1 MKHPN
6 KKILV
11 PIDFSSQSYIGL
23 EQAYNLAKINNA
35 SISLLHIIN
44 EAGPLWS
51 IYTEDEKPV
60 VIDKLRNKILEFAH
74 KLIKDENFKL
84 KVHIR
89 QGKLCETIIRISEE
103 HDFDFIVMGTSTA
116 DNIKKKIIG
125 SNALRVVSEAY
136 CPVITIKG
144 KHFRP
149 ECDNIILPLD
159 LTKET
164 KEKVTNALHFGRLF
178 NAKVFVVSIVSMED
192 EFINKRLN
200 TQLKQ
205 VEDFLT
211 KGNVECSTDLIH
223 CNDKTR
229 SECLID
235 YIHNNQGD
243 MIIITTHQ
251 QPLGIL
257 KYFMGSFAQEII
269 HGVDIPVMSIVPR
282 LQQNV
287 ASSFTGL

>member
-11 PIDFSSQSYIGL
+11 PIDFSPQSYIGL

-44 EAGPLWS
+44 EAAPLWS
-51 IYTEDEKPV
+51 IYAEDEKQV
-60 VIDKLRNKILEFAH
+60 VMDKLRNKILEFAH
-74 KLIKDENFKL
+74 KLIKDKNFKL
-84 KVHIR
+84 QVHIR
-89 QGKLCETIIRISEE
+89 KGKLCDTIIRISEE

-144 KHFRP
+144 KHFRS
-149 ECDNIILPLD
+149 ECNNIILPLD

-164 KEKVTNALHFGRLF
+164 KEKVTNALHFARLF
-178 NAKVFVVSIVSMED
+178 KAEINVVSIVSMDD
-192 EFINKRLN
+192 EFILKRIN

-211 KGNVECSTDLIH
+211 KGDVECSTDLIH
-223 CNDKTR
+223 CKDKSR

-235 YIHNNQGD
+235 FIHKKHGD
-243 MIIITTHQ
+243 LIIITTHQ
-251 QPLGIL
+251 QPFGIF

-287 ASSFTGL
+287 TSGLAGV

>member
-11 PIDFSSQSYIGL
+11 PIDFSSQSFIGL

-35 SISLLHIIN
+35 QISLLHVIN

-51 IYTEDEKPV
+51 IYSDEEKQD
-60 VIDKLRNKILEFAH
+60 ITDKMRNKIFEFAH

-84 KVHIR
+84 QVLIR
-89 QGKLCETIIRISEE
+89 KGKLCDTILRISETQ
-103 HDFDFIVMGTSTA
+103 DFDFIVMGTSTA

-144 KHFRP
+144 KHFRA
-149 ECDNIILPLD
+149 ECNNIILPLD

-164 KEKVTNALHFGRLF
+164 KEKVTNALHFARLF
-178 NAKVFVVSIVSMED
+178 NAKIFVVSIVPMED
-192 EFINKRLN
+192 ELLLKKLN

-211 KGNVECSTDLIH
+211 NANVECSSELIR
-223 CNDKTR
+223 CKDESR
-229 SECLID
+229 AECLIN
-235 YIHNNQGD
+235 YIHEKKGD
-243 MIIITTHQ
+243 LIIITTHQ
-251 QPLGIL
+251 QPFGIF
-257 KYFMGSFAQEII
+257 KYFLGSFAQEII
-269 HGVDIPVMSIVPR
+269 HGVDIPVMSIVPK
-282 LQQNV
+282 LQMGV
-287 ASSFTGL
+287 ATGLSGV

>member
-1 MKHPN
+1 MKQQK

-11 PIDFSSQSYIGL
+11 PVDFSSQSYIGL

-35 SISLLHIIN
+35 QISLLHIIN
-44 EAGPLWS
+44 EESPLWS
-51 IYTEDEKPV
+51 IYSDDEKQV
-60 VIDKLRNKILEFAH
+60 VTDKMRNKMVEFAH

-84 KVHIR
+84 QVLIR
-89 QGKLCETIIRISEE
+89 KGKLCDTIIRISEE

-125 SNALRVVSEAY
+125 SNALRVISEAY
-136 CPVITIKG
+136 CPVITVKG

-149 ECDNIILPLD
+149 ECNNIILPLD

-164 KEKVTNALHFGRLF
+164 KEKVTNALRFARLF
-178 NAKVFVVSIVSMED
+178 NAKIFVVSIVSMDD
-192 EFINKRLN
+192 EFILKRLN

-211 KGNVECSTDLIH
+211 KGNVECSTELIR
-223 CNDKTR
+223 CKDKSR
-229 SECLID
+229 AECLID
-235 YIHNNQGD
+235 YIHEKQGD
-243 MIIITTHQ
+243 LIIITTHQ
-251 QPLGIL
+251 QPFGIFR
-257 KYFMGSFAQEII
+257 YFIGSFAKEII

-287 ASSFTGL
+287 ASGLAGV

>member
-1 MKHPN
+1 MKEPK

-11 PIDFSSQSYIGL
+11 PVDFSSQSYIGL
-23 EQAYNLAKINNA
+23 KQAYNLAKINNA
-35 SISLLHIIN
+35 QISLLHIIN
-44 EAGPLWS
+44 EASPLWS
-51 IYTEDEKPV
+51 IYSDDEKQV
-60 VIDKLRNKILEFAH
+60 VTDKMRNKMLEFAH

-84 KVHIR
+84 QVLIR
-89 QGKLCETIIRISEE
+89 KGKLCDTIIRISEE

-125 SNALRVVSEAY
+125 SNALRVISEAY
-136 CPVITIKG
+136 CPVITVKG

-149 ECDNIILPLD
+149 ECNNIILPLD

-164 KEKVTNALHFGRLF
+164 KEKVTNALRFARLF
-178 NAKVFVVSIVSMED
+178 NAKIFVVSIVSMDD
-192 EFINKRLN
+192 EFILKRLN

-211 KGNVECSTDLIH
+211 KGNVECSTELIR
-223 CNDKTR
+223 CKDKSR
-229 SECLID
+229 AECLID
-235 YIHNNQGD
+235 YIHEKQGD
-243 MIIITTHQ
+243 LIIITTHQ
-251 QPLGIL
+251 QPFGIFR
-257 KYFMGSFAQEII
+257 YFIGSFAKEII

-287 ASSFTGL
+287 ASGLAGV